1 MLFTGA
7 SPTPTLPPGFTGDP
21 NLVSPGVIGF
31 IVIFLIAAAT
41 VLLAIDMTRR
51 IRRVR
56 YRDEAQQKIAAE
68 RETSESAGES
78 AGGLTATSR
87 IAVQWQRN
95 ASSVAV
101 WKISW
106 NPNLPGNGFGR
117 LRP

>member
-1 MLFTGA
+1 V

-56 YRDEAQQKIAAE
+56 YRDEAQQKIAE
-68 RETSESAGES
+68 ESA
-78 AGGLTATSR
+78 
-87 IAVQWQRN
+87 
-95 ASSVAV
+95 
-101 WKISW
+101 
-106 NPNLPGNGFGR
+106 
-117 LRP
+117 RPAED